1 MLGFRWPKPER
12 PRMLAGVAQ
21 DKQGKSIPFE
31 IAWGRLKRHEF
42 SGKRRGESFIRWIH
56 SLHRGSH
63 GQAVAWTYSFKVT
76 EVWV

>member
-1 MLGFRWPKPER
+1 
-12 PRMLAGVAQ
+12 MLAGVAQ

-63 GQAVAWTYSFKVT
+63 GQAVAWT
-76 EVWV
+76 